1 MTAPA
6 KVTSGRV
13 ALVTGASSGI
23 GEATA
28 QRLAQRG
35 YTTYVVARRISR
47 MNSPRDQG
55 IHTVPVDITDDA
67 SLIAL
72 VEQVIAES
80 GRIDV
85 LVNNAGYGSY
95 GALEDV
101 SIAEARRQ
109 FDVNIFAMGRLIQL
123 VLPHMRAQHDGYIVN
138 VSSVGGKMRESMG
151 SWYHATKF
159 AVEGLSDSLRAEV
172 AAFGIKVV
180 VIEPG
185 AIRTE
190 WSAIAADHLDAISA
204 STAYRRQA
212 ALVGAML
219 RAGYSRTASDPSVVA
234 NAIAR
239 AVQRSRPRTR
249 YAVGGWARSLLLVNR
264 LLTDRAFDRFLRL
277 TYRAIGS

>member
-28 QRLAQRG
+28 RRLAERG
-35 YTTYVVARRISR
+35 YTTYAAARRISR
-47 MNSPRDQG
+47 MDSLRDQG
-55 IHTVPVDITDDA
+55 IRTVPVDVTDDT
-67 SLIAL
+67 SLVAL

-85 LVNNAGYGSY
+85 LVNSAGYGAY

-101 SIAEARRQ
+101 PIAEARRQ
-109 FDVNIFAMGRLIQL
+109 FDVNIFGMGRLIQL

-138 VSSVGGKMRESMG
+138 VSSVGGKMWEPMG

-159 AVEGLSDSLRAEV
+159 AIEGLSDSLRAEV
-172 AAFGIKVV
+172 AAFGIKVI

-190 WSAIAADHLDAISA
+190 WPAISADHLDAISA
-204 STAYRRQA
+204 STAYRDQA
-212 ALVGAML
+212 ALVSGML
-219 RAGYSRTASDPSVVA
+219 RAGYNRTASDPSVVA
-234 NAIAR
+234 TAITR

-249 YAVGGWARSLLLVNR
+249 YPVGGWARSLLLVNR

-277 TYRAIGS
+277 TYRTMGS

>member
-28 QRLAQRG
+28 RRLAECG
-35 YTTYVVARRISR
+35 YTTYAAARRISR
-47 MNSPRDQG
+47 MDSLRDQG
-55 IHTVPVDITDDA
+55 IRTVSVDVTDDT

-101 SIAEARRQ
+101 PIAEARRQ
-109 FDVNIFAMGRLIQL
+109 FDVNIFGMGRLIQL

-138 VSSVGGKMRESMG
+138 ISSVGGKMWEPMG

-172 AAFGIKVV
+172 AAFGIKVI

-190 WSAIAADHLDAISA
+190 WSAISADHLDATSA
-204 STAYRRQA
+204 STAYRDQA
-212 ALVGAML
+212 ALVSGML

-234 NAIAR
+234 SAIAR

-264 LLTDRAFDRFLRL
+264 LLTDRAFDRFLRR
-277 TYRAIGS
+277 TYRTMGS

>member
-6 KVTSGRV
+6 KVASGRV

-28 QRLAQRG
+28 LRLAQRG
-35 YTTYVVARRISR
+35 YTTYAAARRTSR
-47 MNSPRDQG
+47 MDSLRDQG
-55 IHTVPVDITDDA
+55 IRTVAVDVTDDT
-67 SLIAL
+67 SLVAL

-101 SIAEARRQ
+101 PIAEARHQ
-109 FDVNIFAMGRLIQL
+109 FDVNIFGMGRLTQL

-138 VSSVGGKMRESMG
+138 ISSVGGKMWEPMG

-190 WSAIAADHLDAISA
+190 WSAISADHLDAISA
-204 STAYRRQA
+204 STAYRDQA
-212 ALVGAML
+212 ALVSGML

-234 NAIAR
+234 SVIAR

-264 LLTDRAFDRFLRL
+264 LLTDRAFDRFLRF
-277 TYRAIGS
+277 TYRTMGS

>member
-6 KVTSGRV
+6 KDTSGRV

-28 QRLAQRG
+28 RRLAQRG
-35 YTTYVVARRISR
+35 YTTYAAARRISR
-47 MNSPRDQG
+47 MDALRDQG
-55 IHTVPVDITDDA
+55 IHTAPVDVTDDT

-72 VEQVIAES
+72 VDQVIAES

-85 LVNNAGYGSY
+85 LVNNAGDGSY

-101 SIAEARRQ
+101 PIAEARRQ
-109 FDVNIFAMGRLIQL
+109 FDVNIFGMGLIQL

-138 VSSVGGKMRESMG
+138 ISSVGGKMWEPMG

-172 AAFGIKVV
+172 AAFGINVI

-204 STAYRRQA
+204 STAYRDQA
-212 ALVGAML
+212 ALVSGML
-219 RAGYSRTASDPSVVA
+219 RADVSPTPSEPSAVA

-239 AVQRSRPRTR
+239 AVERSAPGLGTP
-249 YAVGGWARSLLLVNR
+249 WAAGPALSCWS
-264 LLTDRAFDRFLRL
+264 TA
-277 TYRAIGS
+277 S